1 MWIVALICLA
11 AVALWYGN
19 KRRGQR
25 FVRAVHYL
33 DLLDSGATSD
43 EANGKVA
50 RLFSKYSTREAD
62 VAAIELATDRANRF
76 TEGKQLPWID
86 EARQKSFNID
96 SGDARFDMAHL
107 SRAGSETYSQGV
119 AAAQPALSA
128 AYRTGAHR
136 VKASTDRLGPA
147 VEALVDAA
155 IRWAIRGALAGF
167 IVGFFVPRALFADFE
182 IWAIPLFTAFFG
194 VWCGL
199 LTGAVYRVLRWAF
212 VR

>member
-1 MWIVALICLA
+1 MWIVAVICLA

-33 DLLDSGATSD
+33 DLVESGASSD
-43 EANGKVA
+43 EANGMVA
-50 RLFSKYSTREAD
+50 RLFSKQSTPEAD

-86 EARQKSFNID
+86 EARQKGFKID

-107 SRAGSETYSQGV
+107 SRAGSETYSQGF
-119 AAAQPALSA
+119 AAAQLALSA
-128 AYRTGAHR
+128 VYRTGAHR
-136 VKASTDRLGPA
+136 FKSSTDRLRPA
-147 VEALVDAA
+147 VEALADAA
-155 IRWAIRGALAGF
+155 IRWVFRGALAGF
-167 IVGFFVPRALFADFE
+167 IAGFFVPRVLFGDLE
-182 IWAIPLFTAFFG
+182 IWAIPLVTAFFG
-194 VWCGL
+194 ICCGL
-199 LTGAVYRVLRWAF
+199 VIGVVYRVLRWAF